1 MAKLNIAKL
10 NALCSKNIFVLLL
23 IIGVLLVVILAL
35 LIDTRVKEKFTSGA
49 TGEKMVLYHLNG
61 CHYCTKLMPVWNEL
75 KQTHGAHMA
84 EYEATAH
91 PELMKHHNITS
102 FPTIM
107 KGKHV
112 FKGERTHDNLKAFLM
127 NQTGGGFFDTAAGQI
142 VEIVGIIAAVGFIVG
157 IVVFALT
164 KKQINQYDK
173 NRNPAKPL
181 SWEESRKAEAQ
192 DHMNSY

>member
-35 LIDTRVKEKFTSGA
+35 LIDTRVKEKFTSDA

-61 CHYCTKLMPVWNEL
+61 CHHCTKLMPVWNEL

-127 NQTGGGFFDTAAGQI
+127 NQTGGGLSTGYYI
-142 VEIVGIIAAVGFIVG
+142 LIGVLGVILVIICGIW
-157 IVVFALT
+157 L
-164 KKQINQYDK
+164 K
-173 NRNPAKPL
+173 NYEP
-181 SWEESRKAEAQ
+181 SFSESQQSQQTTRHLRIYKETGVYPSPG
-192 DHMNSY
+192 DPGY

>member
-35 LIDTRVKEKFTSGA
+35 LIDTRVKEKFTSDA

-61 CHYCTKLMPVWNEL
+61 CHHCTKLMPVWNEL
-75 KQTHGAHMA
+75 KKTHGAHMA

-127 NQTGGGFFDTAAGQI
+127 NQTGGGLSGGA
-142 VEIVGIIAAVGFIVG
+142 IVG
-157 IVVFALT
+157 IVFGIILIVGFIWFKTNSGRPLNEAELAAGVME
-164 KKQINQYDK
+164 KQDWGGSSPQIK
-173 NRNPAKPL
+173 
-181 SWEESRKAEAQ
+181 
-192 DHMNSY
+192 

>member
-35 LIDTRVKEKFTSGA
+35 LIDTRVKEKFTSDT
-49 TGEKMVLYHLNG
+49 TGEKLVLYHLNG
-61 CHYCTKLMPVWNEL
+61 CHHCTELMPIWNEL
-75 KQTHGAHMA
+75 KKTHGAHMA

-127 NQTGGGFFDTAAGQI
+127 NQTGGALPPWWAWLLSLIGFVLVSFFVAWFFNNSGRALTPG
-142 VEIVGIIAAVGFIVG
+142 EIAANKNAYLDWGGVH
-157 IVVFALT
+157 
-164 KKQINQYDK
+164 NQNTD
-173 NRNPAKPL
+173 
-181 SWEESRKAEAQ
+181 
-192 DHMNSY
+192 